1 MIEITA
7 STIVSTITR
16 ALKDNFHEFNIYKD
30 RKLQGLK
37 KPCFF
42 VFNLN
47 SEQSKFNKDIFNRES
62 LINVRFHSDYNRPD
76 IDEVAFKLLDILS
89 DIQNGELI
97 LRPIREIT
105 YEVTD
110 GVLQIFIP
118 YKIRVF
124 KQSDNGVNM
133 NTLESKGVIK

>member
-16 ALKDNFHEFNIYKD
+16 ALKDNFPEYLIYKD
-30 RKLQGLK
+30 KKLQGLK

-47 SEQSKFNKDIFNRES
+47 SEHSKFNKDIFNRES
-62 LINVRFHSDYNRPD
+62 LINVRFHSDCTRQD

-105 YEVTD
+105 YEVND
-110 GVLQIFIP
+110 GVLQMFIP

>member
-1 MIEITA
+1 MIEIK
-7 STIVSTITR
+7 SNTIVSTIIR
-16 ALKDNFHEFNIYKD
+16 KLKDNFPEFNIYKD

-62 LINVRFHSDYNRPD
+62 LINVRFHSDYNRSD
-76 IDEVAFKLLDILS
+76 IDEIAFKLLDILS

-110 GVLQIFIP
+110 GVLQMFIP
-118 YKIRVF
+118 YRIRVF

>member
-1 MIEITA
+1 MIEITS
-7 STIVSTITR
+7 STIVSAITR
-16 ALKDNFHEFNIYKD
+16 ALKDNFPEYLIYKD
-30 RKLQGLK
+30 KKLQGLK

-47 SEQSKFNKDIFNRES
+47 SEQRKFNKDIFNRES
-62 LINVRFHSDYNRPD
+62 LINVRFHSDYTRPE

-110 GVLQIFIP
+110 GVLQMFIP

-124 KQSDNGVNM
+124 KKSDNGVNM

>member
-16 ALKDNFHEFNIYKD
+16 VLKDNFPEYLIYKD
-30 RKLQGLK
+30 KKLQGLK

-47 SEQSKFNKDIFNRES
+47 LEQSKFNKDIFNRES
-62 LINVRFHSDYNRPD
+62 LINVRFHSDYTRSE

-110 GVLQIFIP
+110 GVLQMFIP

>member
-1 MIEITA
+1 MVEIK
-7 STIVSTITR
+7 SNTIVSAITR
-16 ALKDNFHEFNIYKD
+16 KLKDNFPEFNIYKD

-62 LINVRFHSDYNRPD
+62 LINVRFHSDYTRLD
-76 IDEVAFKLLDILS
+76 IDEIAFKLLDILS

-110 GVLQIFIP
+110 GVLQMFIP

>member
-16 ALKDNFHEFNIYKD
+16 VLKDNFPEYLIYKD
-30 RKLQGLK
+30 KKLQGLK

-47 SEQSKFNKDIFNRES
+47 SEQSKVNKDIFNRES
-62 LINVRFHSDYNRPD
+62 LINVRFHSDYTRTD

-110 GVLQIFIP
+110 GVLQMFIP

>member
-7 STIVSTITR
+7 STIVSAITR
-16 ALKDNFHEFNIYKD
+16 ALKDNFPEYLIYKD
-30 RKLQGLK
+30 KKLQGLK

-47 SEQSKFNKDIFNRES
+47 LEQSKFNKDIFNRES
-62 LINVRFHSDYNRPD
+62 LINVRFHSDYTRPE

-110 GVLQIFIP
+110 GVLQMFIP

-124 KQSDNGVNM
+124 KQIDNGVNM

>member
-16 ALKDNFHEFNIYKD
+16 ALKDNFPEFNIYKD

>member
-1 MIEITA
+1 MIEITS
-7 STIVSTITR
+7 STIVSAITR
-16 ALKDNFHEFNIYKD
+16 ALKDNFPEYLIYKD
-30 RKLQGLK
+30 KKLQGLK

-62 LINVRFHSDYNRPD
+62 LINVRFHSDYTRPE

-105 YEVTD
+105 YEVND
-110 GVLQIFIP
+110 GVLQMFIP

>member
-1 MIEITA
+1 MIEIK
-7 STIVSTITR
+7 SNTIVSSITR
-16 ALKDNFHEFNIYKD
+16 KLKDNFPEFNIYKD
-30 RKLQGLK
+30 KKLQGLK

-62 LINVRFHSDYNRPD
+62 LINVRFHSDYSRPD
-76 IDEVAFKLLDILS
+76 IDDMAFNLLDILS

-110 GVLQIFIP
+110 GVLQMFIP

-124 KQSDNGVNM
+124 KQTDNGVNM

>member
-16 ALKDNFHEFNIYKD
+16 VLKDNFPEYLIYKD
-30 RKLQGLK
+30 KKLQGLK

-62 LINVRFHSDYNRPD
+62 LINVRFHSDYTRTD

-110 GVLQIFIP
+110 GVLQMFIP

>member
-16 ALKDNFHEFNIYKD
+16 VLKDNFPEYLIYKD
-30 RKLQGLK
+30 KKLQGLK

-62 LINVRFHSDYNRPD
+62 LINVRFHSDYTRTD

-105 YEVTD
+105 YEITD
-110 GVLQIFIP
+110 GVLQMFIP

>member
-1 MIEITA
+1 MIEITS

-16 ALKDNFHEFNIYKD
+16 TLKDNFPKYLIYKD
-30 RKLQGLK
+30 KKLQGLK

-42 VFNLN
+42 VFILN
-47 SEQSKFNKDIFNRES
+47 SEQSKFNKDIFTRES
-62 LINVRFHSDYNRPD
+62 LINVRFHSDYDRTD
-76 IDEVAFKLLDILS
+76 IDEIAFELLDILS

-110 GVLQIFIP
+110 GVLQMFIP

-124 KQSDNGVNM
+124 RQNDTGVNM

>member
-7 STIVSTITR
+7 STIVSTLTR
-16 ALKDNFHEFNIYKD
+16 VLKDNFPEYLIYKD
-30 RKLQGLK
+30 KKLQGLK

-62 LINVRFHSDYNRPD
+62 LINVRFHSDYTRTD

-110 GVLQIFIP
+110 GVLQMFIP